1 MDHVVNSAAKI
12 KYMSGGEL
20 EGSIVFRGLN
30 GSSAHVAAQH
40 SQCFA
45 AWYSSVPGLVVIAP
59 YDVEDA
65 RGLLKAAIRDVNP
78 VCFLESEIMYN
89 EEFTV
94 PEEVMGED
102 FLLPIGKAKIMREGK
117 DVSIVSFSKSL
128 RFCL

>member
-65 RGLLKAAIRDVNP
+65 RGLLKVSNADFFILFYTHIFP
-78 VCFLESEIMYN
+78 F
-89 EEFTV
+89 
-94 PEEVMGED
+94 
-102 FLLPIGKAKIMREGK
+102 FLLVKKK
-117 DVSIVSFSKSL
+117 K
-128 RFCL
+128 